1 MEYLSTLPAYGLLVK
16 RRVLHIKPSSGNAPY
31 FIILH
36 CLTPDDFTCQRV
48 LLHSMDQTRFCNLSN
63 KYTGLLFFYAPLGGG
78 GGLLGRGTYSFF
90 GSAQSSVLRK

>member
-36 CLTPDDFTCQRV
+36 CLTPDDFTCQGV

-63 KYTGLLFFYAPLGGG
+63 KYTGVLFFYAPLGGG
-78 GGLLGRGTYSFF
+78 GCWGEGLIHFLV
-90 GSAQSSVLRK
+90 VLNPVC